1 MYDLKLCIFCGGTDS
16 EVVADVSDR
25 KKYFFVQCNHC
36 AARGSSYGAIVCIIT
51 GHFDES
57 DEELIEQAILAW
69 NNAGHPT
76 VWQRWVARPLNQ
88 LRYEFGS
95 WIDYQ
100 LTK

>member
-1 MYDLKLCIFCGGTDS
+1 MYDLKLCMFCGGTDS

-25 KKYFFVQCNHC
+25 EKYFFVQCNHC
-36 AARGSSYGAIVCIIT
+36 AARGSSYGAIVCTIT
-51 GHFDES
+51 GDFDQS

-69 NNAGHPT
+69 NGARRPR
-76 VWQRWVARPLNQ
+76 QCWVARPLNQ
-88 LRYEFGS
+88 LRYNVGS